1 MALTSNGYFVKKKSL
16 TENFMLKVWDLNS
29 FKPSSVNTN
38 YILLFSVIFDFKL
51 IQEKLWM

>member
-1 MALTSNGYFVKKKSL
+1 MALTSSGYFVKKKSL
-16 TENFMLKVWDLNS
+16 TENFMLKVWDL
-29 FKPSSVNTN
+29 KSSVNTN